1 VVSGPVAATNLSRAG
16 SRVARA
22 AWESALTSCT
32 GVGKGAEEPR
42 VGGWTRRGFSHRGGA
57 KRRQTLAIGQVFVSA
72 AGGAEGVVID
82 RYVGRIVHG
91 SVPGCRSHP
100 RSTERRLTRLG
111 AWGAAQVMSLA
122 WWHW

>member
-1 VVSGPVAATNLSRAG
+1 MVTVYTYSRSVASLDSTFTALSRCERCTTRYTHGDTGARAERSIRVVSGPVAASNLSRAG

-72 AGGAEGVVID
+72 AGG
-82 RYVGRIVHG
+82 
-91 SVPGCRSHP
+91 
-100 RSTERRLTRLG
+100 RRV
-111 AWGAAQVMSLA
+111 W
-122 WWHW
+122 

>member
-1 VVSGPVAATNLSRAG
+1 VVSGPVAASNLSRAG

-57 KRRQTLAIGQVFVSA
+57 KRRQTLAIGQA

-111 AWGAAQVMSLA
+111 AWGAAQVVSLA